1 MIFTYVLK
9 GVVDLWLDPESV
21 ILAVV
26 IGKRDYVDKILLSY
40 KEKLPDYDLIS
51 LDVVR
56 DVYIEDAK

>member
-40 KEKLPDYDLIS
+40 KEKLSDYDLIS
-51 LDVVR
+51 LNVVR
-56 DVYIEDAK
+56 DVHIEDAK